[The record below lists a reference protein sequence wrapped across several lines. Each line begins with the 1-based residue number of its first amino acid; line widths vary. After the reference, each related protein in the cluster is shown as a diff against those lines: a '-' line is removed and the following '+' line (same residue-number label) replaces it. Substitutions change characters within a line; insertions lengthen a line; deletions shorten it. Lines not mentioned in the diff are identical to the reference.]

1 VVHRRG
7 ATRRRRAPP
16 RSRARG
22 GKGLTP
28 VRLVL
33 YLVCAAIVVVAG
45 NFLYQVIR
53 KPTELFFPVSGE
65 FYKTPE
71 ESWRAYAHLFRRYA
85 TAHVSAELLAALA
98 QVEASGNPL
107 VRTYWR
113 WSWPAAPFNFYHPAS
128 SAVGMFQMTDPTFE
142 EARHW
147 CIHDHQLTHE
157 GPWNDWHS
165 CWFNRL
171 YVRVLP
177 GDAIELTAAD
187 LELKVSD
194 ILAQLPHAAV
204 ARPDETGRLAA
215 VVHLCGAGAGA
226 LYARRGFRFSA
237 GQRCGDHDPR
247 QYLERVA
254 AFRGEFARL
263 SAREAG
269 AAAQ

>member
-1 VVHRRG
+1 MARRRG
-7 ATRRRRAPP
+7 ATRRRRAQP
-16 RSRARG
+16 RRRAKG
-22 GKGLTP
+22 APGLTP
-28 VRLVL
+28 VRLAL
-33 YLVCAAIVVVAG
+33 YLVCTAIAVVAG
-45 NFLYQVIR
+45 NFIYQVIR

-71 ESWRAYAHLFRRYA
+71 ESWRAYGHLFHRYA

-128 SAVGMFQMTDPTFE
+128 SAVGMFQMTDPTFA

-187 LELKVSD
+187 LELKVGA
-194 ILAQLPHAAV
+194 ILSQLPRTAV
-204 ARPDETGRLAA
+204 ARAEQAEHLAG

-237 GQRCGDHDPR
+237 DQRCGDHDPR
-247 QYLERVA
+247 QYLERLDG
-254 AFRGEFARL
+254 FRSEFARL
-263 SAREAG
+263 EAREA
-269 AAAQ
+269 AASIQ